1 MELFEALNTTYT
13 YQTVGEDNG
22 VDTSWVFDN
31 GTQKLGV
38 KMAAIKP
45 GALKKYKP
53 SERVAQFFL
62 FRVTDTGK
70 TGGAPKQIFK
80 PFQSISTLSRII
92 AAQCDEHK
100 LNAFVV
106 RFPKDMKGDDLI
118 NLMQRVANKVSK
130 IKYEQ
135 KGFYSFDGLQFSYG
149 LFVRQ
154 GRDIDSYFGKEWS
167 KYLVHQDVLEYAAS
181 FAMTSVQPPIK
192 KMQAAGE
199 AISGLVRNLDKQNIR
214 MGIPHKIIITDIAGG
229 DDIPANVEDLTDKS
243 PNVYQKEPSAKLKSV
258 DTSGFKL
265 TTQAGLKDMFS
276 NRIAGMKLDYD
287 EETFEQT
294 EAQASWER
302 RFRDQQINPAHIA
315 SGEALD
321 FLEEWLSEGL
331 VHGWINKDVYRNANG
346 TVDLTSLIS
355 DAARGYIDEMSSIAY
370 DNYSKLNG
378 YVKESDS
385 EAVDLYT
392 SNFYRAINSSL
403 LSGEMSDA
411 VSSAIKNL
419 DNAFRNSGVRLP
431 TDMLL
436 YRGMNLDKN
445 LTTKILKG
453 KAFYFRPYVSTSLR
467 PNIGLFSFNAD
478 FHSYLR
484 QSRNVGVMNIDQT
497 IDKLD
502 IANTEKI
509 DPTIPSTL
517 IIQGAYKVPVIVP
530 GDASNFPQECEVIL
544 SRGTTMRVNNA
555 KFTEDKTGNYSQLF
569 GVLDMEVMGA
579 DEVQMNEQYDGDH
592 FVETGK
598 LKKMD
603 FASFMEAKRK
613 PKKSASDN
621 RIDFMTAAIQSPKS
635 RARILTKKEKEAAQ
649 RIKDKFC
656 GDLM

>member
-214 MGIPHKIIITDIAGG
+214 MGIPHKIVITNIAGG
-229 DDIPANVEDLTDKS
+229 DDIPAKVEILSKES
-243 PNVYQKEPSAKLKSV
+243 PNVYQKEPSGKVKEI
-258 DTSGFKL
+258 DTKEFKH
-265 TTQAGLKDMFS
+265 TTQSGLLDMFS
-276 NRIAGMKLDYD
+276 HRIVGMKLDYD
-287 EETFEQT
+287 ETTFDQT
-294 EAQASWER
+294 DAQASWER
-302 RFRDQQINPAHIA
+302 RFKDQQVNPAHIA
-315 SGEALD
+315 NGEAFE

-331 VHGWINKDVYRNANG
+331 VNGWINKNHYTTKDGSVDMNG
-346 TVDLTSLIS
+346 LLA
-355 DAARGYIDEMSSIAY
+355 DAARGYIDEMSSIAF
-370 DNYSKLNG
+370 DNYRKIG
-378 YVKESDS
+378 TYVKQEDAD
-385 EAVDLYT
+385 AVRLYT
-392 SNFYRAINSSL
+392 SNFYKSINTGL
-403 LSGEMSDA
+403 LTGQMSGEA
-411 VSSAIKNL
+411 KGTIVAL
-419 DNAFRNSGVRLP
+419 DNAFRNSGVRIP

-436 YRGMNLDKN
+436 YRGMRIDTDLSK
-445 LTTKILKG
+445 KVLKG

-467 PNIGLFSFNAD
+467 PNIGMFSFNAD
-478 FHSYLR
+478 FHSFLKH
-484 QSRNVGVMNIDQT
+484 SRESGTMDTDQT
-497 IDKLD
+497 LD
-502 IANTEKI
+502 RIEKI
-509 DPTIPSTL
+509 YDDLEPYIPVTMVLS
-517 IIQGAYKVPVIVP
+517 GGYKVPVIIP
-530 GDASNFPQECEVIL
+530 GEVGEYQQECEVIL
-544 SRGTTMRVNNA
+544 SRGTTARINNA
-555 KFTEDKTGNYSQLF
+555 KFSEGKYGDYHQIY
-569 GVLDMEVMGA
+569 GVLDMEIMGA
-579 DEVQMNEQYDGDH
+579 DEVQMHEQYDGDH
-592 FVETGK
+592 FIATGE

-603 FASFMEAKRK
+603 FMSFMEAKRK

-621 RIDFMTAAIQSPKS
+621 RIDFMSAAIQSP
-635 RARILTKKEKEAAQ
+635 RANKKIMTKKEKETAQ
-649 RIKDKFC
+649 RIRDKFFN
-656 GDLM
+656 DLM